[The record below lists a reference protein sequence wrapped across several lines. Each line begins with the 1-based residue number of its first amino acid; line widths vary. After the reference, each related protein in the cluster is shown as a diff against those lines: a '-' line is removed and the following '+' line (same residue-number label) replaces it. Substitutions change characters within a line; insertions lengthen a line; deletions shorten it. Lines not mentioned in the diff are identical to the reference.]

1 MFSDVLCTVIGCV
14 AGMGLGASVSSIVAA
29 CDKKQEA
36 GVPAA
41 AGVLPIPVCF
51 HVLPGVM
58 GELEGAGIGAG
69 EVVKGG
75 DVDGGFDD
83 GCGAKGCGE
92 WCVGVKVAIRG
103 VVKEGECFVGLAVRS
118 FEDAFYFFLC
128 EPSKPDESAG
138 LFEYAVR
145 VAQKFN
151 KYAGCGEDAEEIN
164 PVHVFVAVCP
174 QLDELRRKAGRDME
188 KYPGYADSGCELFVG
203 EEFFE
208 FIEEGKL
215 GYVHGDSVTVL
226 G

>member
-1 MFSDVLCTVIGCV
+1 MDLSGVSFLSGFAAGVGIG
-14 AGMGLGASVSSIVAA
+14 LFVSCFDAA
-29 CDKKQEA
+29 CDKKQQA

-58 GELEGAGIGAG
+58 GELEGAGVGAG

-128 EPSKPDESAG
+128 EPSKPDEAAG

-203 EEFFE
+203 DKFFD

>member
-138 LFEYAVR
+138 TESTA
-145 VAQKFN
+145 AN
-151 KYAGCGEDAEEIN
+151 TSASAGS
-164 PVHVFVAVCP
+164 
-174 QLDELRRKAGRDME
+174 Q
-188 KYPGYADSGCELFVG
+188 
-203 EEFFE
+203 
-208 FIEEGKL
+208 
-215 GYVHGDSVTVL
+215 
-226 G
+226 